1 MARVLAQALEALPWD
16 QLESTDPEVPAKE
29 LRRVLRRLFRKGPE
43 STENDCHT
51 LFYALAHPVRGVPS
65 ATPAALPFVVALA
78 ADPGTGART
87 TLVELL
93 IHLAKTAD
101 QAEPRLVA
109 QGWADAW
116 DEAHDTVQA
125 LLADADPVVRRTAVP
140 LADGP
145 GRLVERWRSERD
157 LSVRLPVLFALGWGA
172 PEGGEVTAEVRAVLD
187 EALRSDD
194 RLVWLAAVHAL
205 ARLDPELPAR
215 ERKPLVAV
223 LTDPALRS
231 RWEEVWYLPD
241 AEYPYDRKDVAVW
254 TAELFEDRSALG
266 IEFLTRLAAAA
277 DPAEDTDLLVG
288 VLDRAWRLLTRRRSV
303 EPALLPLAAALLDH
317 PDPELRYRAAHLLA
331 LLGPRA
337 AGHADRLAAL
347 LDDPGEAEADCLE
360 GTVGEHARWA
370 LARMGDPRALD
381 GLVDVL
387 CAPYRDGYG
396 RGYTLGDPRRP
407 EIEDV
412 LTPLRAHTDA
422 VLPSIREELRQA
434 LADPAGY
441 GPPTADFLA
450 VLRAWET
457 DALPALPEVTAFV
470 ADDFRWYDAMQTLA
484 AMGPGA
490 HAAAPALIER
500 IARER
505 PGNRHVLH
513 WALQR
518 IGGGDLAENL
528 RAVGEALPPEAEA
541 AGAGMVGY
549 LADFGTEATPYAER
563 VGHMVDHSTGW
574 VRVQAASALWAITGE
589 PEPARSVLTEPIV
602 ALAAG
607 GDEFGSFQDA
617 LRALLRHGCLDET
630 ARNAL
635 LDLRAQDR
643 RLSPH
648 GDYRAILQD
657 EGYRALIDAALAG
670 VARRDRG

>member
-1 MARVLAQALEALPWD
+1 VLGSVQGLDALPWER
-16 QLESTDPEVPAKE
+16 LETTDPDTPAKE
-29 LRRVLRRLFRKGPE
+29 IRRLLRRLFRKGAE
-43 STENDCHT
+43 STEDDCHP
-51 LFYALAHPVRGVPS
+51 LFSALAHSVRGVPS
-65 ATPAALPFVVALA
+65 VTPAALPFVVALA

-93 IHLAKTAD
+93 IHLARTAEK
-101 QAEPRLVA
+101 AEPQLVA
-109 QGWADAW
+109 DGWADAW
-116 DEAHDTVQA
+116 DRAHDTVQA

-145 GRLVERWRSERD
+145 GRLIERWRSERD
-157 LSVRLPVLFALGWGA
+157 LSVRLPVLFALGWSA
-172 PEGGEVTAEVRAVLD
+172 PEGSEGPRAVLD

-194 RLVWLAAVHAL
+194 RLVWLAAVHA
-205 ARLDPELPAR
+205 AVPLDPELPVR
-215 ERKPLVAV
+215 ELESLVAV
-223 LTDPALRS
+223 LTDRALRS
-231 RWEEVWYLPD
+231 RGEEVWYLPD
-241 AEYPYDRKDVAVW
+241 AEYPFDRKDIAVW
-254 TAELFEDRSALG
+254 TAELFEDRPVLG
-266 IEFLTRLAAAA
+266 TEFLTRLAAAA

-288 VLDRAWRLLTRRRSV
+288 VLDRAWRLLTCRRSV
-303 EPALLPLAAALLDH
+303 EPALLPLAGRLLDH
-317 PDPELRYRAAHLLA
+317 PDPEPRYRAVHLLA

-337 AGHADRLAAL
+337 AAHADRLAAL
-347 LDDPGEAEADCLE
+347 LDDPGEADFLE

-387 CAPYRDGYG
+387 CAPYRDSNG
-396 RGYTLGDPRRP
+396 RGYVLGDPRRP
-407 EIEDV
+407 EIVDV
-412 LTPLRAHTDA
+412 LAPLRAHAETL
-422 VLPSIREELRQA
+422 LPSVRAELRRA

-450 VLRAWET
+450 VLKAWET
-457 DALPALPEVTAFV
+457 DALPALPEVTALV

-490 HAAAPALIER
+490 RAAAPALIER
-500 IARER
+500 IAQER
-505 PGNRHVLH
+505 PGNRHALH

-528 RAVGEALPPEAEA
+528 RAVGEALPPEDEA
-541 AGAGMVGY
+541 AGAGMVGH
-549 LADFGTEATPYAER
+549 LGDFGAAALSWADR
-563 VGHMVDHSTGW
+563 VRHVVDHSTGW

-589 PEPARSVLTEPIV
+589 PEPARSVLAEPVV

-607 GDEFGSFQDA
+607 GDVYGSFQDA
-617 LRALLRHGCLDET
+617 LGALVRHGSLDESARTALL
-630 ARNAL
+630 AL
-635 LDLRAQDR
+635 RDQDR

-657 EGYRALIDAALAG
+657 EEHRALIDAALAE